1 MNIVI
6 YDIKN
11 RKERSVKNVK
21 EVQHRGHYFKVIYKN
36 DTSEKYSFKL
46 YDVFQNR

>member
-6 YDIKN
+6 RNIKN
-11 RKERSVKNVK
+11 NKEKSVKNVK
-21 EVQHRGHYFKVIYKN
+21 EVQPRGHYFTVIYNN

>member
-1 MNIVI
+1 MNII
-6 YDIKN
+6 IRNIKN
-11 RKERSVKNVK
+11 HKEKSVKNVK
-21 EVQHRGHYFKVIYKN
+21 EVQPRGYYFTVIYKN